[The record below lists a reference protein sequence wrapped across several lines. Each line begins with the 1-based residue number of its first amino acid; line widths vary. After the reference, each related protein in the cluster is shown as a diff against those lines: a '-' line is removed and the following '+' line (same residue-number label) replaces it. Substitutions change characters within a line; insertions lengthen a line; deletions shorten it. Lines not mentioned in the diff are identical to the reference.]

1 MTKEEKIKEAYGEYF
16 NELSD
21 IISDDGWVSFHE
33 DKNRLRNVFH
43 NNENIEVSPNDN
55 NNWRPKSLQGIEN
68 NNGWTKIETKEDLP
82 EHWGEYDVVIRG
94 KIGRATYLRNDMWL
108 VDGND
113 YPKKT
118 SDHCITHY
126 EQKIKRELP
135 LY

>member
-1 MTKEEKIKEAYGEYF
+1 LSNSIKINVKVFLKCEISHFYFYLYTIKLKEIEIMTESE
-16 NELSD
+16 
-21 IISDDGWVSFHE
+21 
-33 DKNRLRNVFH
+33 RL
-43 NNENIEVSPNDN
+43 
-55 NNWRPKSLQGIEN
+55 LN